1 MNAEEVIRVIDR
13 LPDEQKYNLLKHH
26 YRPPEN
32 FSFPSVYLHGCNRS
46 FKNKWLETY
55 SPWLVYSLALDG
67 GFCIAC
73 VLFSIDRESKGI
85 LVNKPF
91 KNWTKLTA
99 TMKGSKDKLGHFAKE
114 SHYEAALKAEALIQR
129 FENPNQ
135 TLPYKMN
142 TEKAKRIAE
151 NRKILSSVIEAI
163 TYCARQ
169 CIALRGDNEDLSSPG
184 NPGHFLALLK
194 VMSKT
199 DN

>member
-1 MNAEEVIRVIDR
+1 
-13 LPDEQKYNLLKHH
+13 
-26 YRPPEN
+26 
-32 FSFPSVYLHGCNRS
+32 
-46 FKNKWLETY
+46 
-55 SPWLVYSLALDG
+55 
-67 GFCIAC
+67 
-73 VLFSIDRESKGI
+73 
-85 LVNKPF
+85 
-91 KNWTKLTA
+91 
-99 TMKGSKDKLGHFAKE
+99 MKGSKDKLGHFARE
-114 SHYEAALKAEALIQR
+114 SHYEAALKAEALTCIQR

-135 TLPYKMN
+135 TLPYKIN

-184 NPGHFLALLK
+184 NPGNFLALLK

>member
-1 MNAEEVIRVIDR
+1 MNAEEVVRVIDR

-99 TMKGSKDKLGHFAKE
+99 TMKG
-114 SHYEAALKAEALIQR
+114 
-129 FENPNQ
+129 
-135 TLPYKMN
+135 
-142 TEKAKRIAE
+142 KR
-151 NRKILSSVIEAI
+151 K
-163 TYCARQ
+163 
-169 CIALRGDNEDLSSPG
+169 
-184 NPGHFLALLK
+184 
-194 VMSKT
+194 
-199 DN
+199 